1 MKRILLLIFSLY
13 SSLAFSQRVC
23 SCEKSMEEL
32 VQLMENK
39 YPGFQEK
46 TKDKLLYNNFKNNLI
61 ETSKKTKSED
71 CLNILQNYTSFFKDK
86 HVFFLDESNYLT
98 LSKYEKKENQKLNNN
113 TLKKIIKTKDSLEG
127 IWVNKDYRVAI
138 VSSNKGYNG
147 IVISSKNDFWKPND
161 VLFKIDNNRG
171 LKYYNS
177 DLTYYNDNFKQI
189 DECTIQLE
197 KLRTYF
203 VKDKS
208 NNLVQSE
215 INDRI
220 NRLEGFYVEKITPK
234 TTLIR
239 IKSFDYPFVERIKNL
254 VLSNKELI
262 ENSENLIIDIREN
275 GGGTTNAFKPL
286 LPYIMTGS
294 TRELNVEYLA
304 TDFLIS
310 GLNNYIKTIPN
321 DEKNKEDRERIIGYI
336 KKYEKNLGEFVL
348 NPNAKEIEI
357 TKHEISNKSPKQ
369 VIFLADNGVGS
380 SAESLLLLAK
390 QSKKVKVIGT
400 PTLGVLDYASAR
412 ITNYDCNDV
421 KIVLPTYRSLRL
433 PDYPIDNIGIQP
445 DIYMDKTEK
454 DWVKFATEYLEN

>member
-1 MKRILLLIFSLY
+1 M
-13 SSLAFSQRVC
+13 
-23 SCEKSMEEL
+23 
-32 VQLMENK
+32 
-39 YPGFQEK
+39 K
-46 TKDKLLYNNFKNNLI
+46 TKDP
-61 ETSKKTKSED
+61 
-71 CLNILQNYTSFFKDK
+71 
-86 HVFFLDESNYLT
+86 
-98 LSKYEKKENQKLNNN
+98 
-113 TLKKIIKTKDSLEG
+113 LEG

-147 IVISSKNDFWKPND
+147 VVISSKNDFWKPNN
-161 VLFKIDNNRG
+161 VLFKIENNRG

-177 DLTYYNDNFKQI
+177 DLTYYNDNFKQV
-189 DECTIQLE
+189 DEYTIQLE

-208 NNLVQSE
+208 NSLVQSE